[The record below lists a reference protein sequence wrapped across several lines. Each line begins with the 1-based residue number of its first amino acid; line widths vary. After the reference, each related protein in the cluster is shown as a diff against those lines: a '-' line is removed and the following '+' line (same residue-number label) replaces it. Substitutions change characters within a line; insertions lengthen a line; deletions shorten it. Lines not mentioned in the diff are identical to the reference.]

1 MTTPIRSSHNE
12 KGRSPTPLQARTTGP
27 WQPCLPALRCA
38 AAVAAA
44 AAGALLG
51 LIHPQRTPAEL
62 LAVEILDRARGIGA
76 RHLDEPEAARP
87 AGVAI
92 GDDAHRLD
100 GAVLC
105 EQLAHLG
112 VSGGKRQVANIDL
125 RHAIRLLKEKY

>member
-62 LAVEILDRARGIGA
+62 LAVEILDRARGD
-76 RHLDEPEAARP
+76 RKST
-87 AGVAI
+87 
-92 GDDAHRLD
+92 RLNSSHSQISY
-100 GAVLC
+100 AVFC
-105 EQLAHLG
+105 
-112 VSGGKRQVANIDL
+112 
-125 RHAIRLLKEKY
+125 LKKKMG